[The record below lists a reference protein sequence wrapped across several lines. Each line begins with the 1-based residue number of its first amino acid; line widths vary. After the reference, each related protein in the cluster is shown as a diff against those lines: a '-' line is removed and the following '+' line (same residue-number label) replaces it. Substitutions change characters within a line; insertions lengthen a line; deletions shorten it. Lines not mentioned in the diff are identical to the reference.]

1 MAELK
6 QIIVI
11 RTDLDMGRG
20 KMVAQGC
27 HASLDA
33 ALNVSASLRNEW
45 LGTGGKKIVVKVSS
59 ERELQTL
66 FMEAK
71 KLKLPA
77 SIIHD
82 AGHTQVDPGSVTA
95 VAIGPA
101 KESDLATLTNGLKL
115 L

>member
-6 QIIVI
+6 QVIVI
-11 RTDLDMGRG
+11 RTDLEMGRG
-20 KMVAQGC
+20 KMVAQGS

-33 ALNVSASLRNEW
+33 ALNVPASLRNEW
-45 LGTGGKKIVVKVSS
+45 LGTGGKKIVVKASS
-59 ERELQTL
+59 ERELQAL

-71 KLKLPA
+71 RLKLPA
-77 SIIHD
+77 ALIHD
-82 AGHTQVDPGSVTA
+82 AGHTQVEPGSATA

-101 KESDLATLTNGLKL
+101 KESELATLTSGLKL